1 VGTDAAAGAPGRR
14 QLRSAESAGRAGA
27 VIGRRIH
34 SQVTLFSLMPHVFC
48 ADFDA
53 LKCVYVL
60 NTITDVRHIPCQR
73 ITFTDPF
80 RCLGKGDHMSKLQTA
95 EVATPAQLDELIE
108 EATVDCYDEEEQA
121 SGFFAAIE
129 DNLALPFTTRILGV
143 EASVAAVEISDDGRI
158 KAVCE
163 RSGEQQRIDLID
175 LPLPSPPPSG
185 AEWIAAYRRWVEGGG
200 FAEDE
205 EEEEDE

>member
-1 VGTDAAAGAPGRR
+1 
-14 QLRSAESAGRAGA
+14 
-27 VIGRRIH
+27 
-34 SQVTLFSLMPHVFC
+34 
-48 ADFDA
+48 
-53 LKCVYVL
+53 
-60 NTITDVRHIPCQR
+60 
-73 ITFTDPF
+73 
-80 RCLGKGDHMSKLQTA
+80 MSKLQTA

-108 EATVDCYDEEEQA
+108 EATVDCYDEQEQA
-121 SGFFAAIE
+121 SGFFAVIE

-143 EASVAAVEISDDGRI
+143 EVSVAAIEMDDGGRI

-175 LPLPSPPPSG
+175 LPLPSLPPSG

-205 EEEEDE
+205 EDEEDE

>member
-1 VGTDAAAGAPGRR
+1 
-14 QLRSAESAGRAGA
+14 
-27 VIGRRIH
+27 
-34 SQVTLFSLMPHVFC
+34 
-48 ADFDA
+48 
-53 LKCVYVL
+53 
-60 NTITDVRHIPCQR
+60 
-73 ITFTDPF
+73 
-80 RCLGKGDHMSKLQTA
+80 MSKVQTA
-95 EVATPAQLDELIE
+95 EVATSAQLDELIE

-121 SGFFAAIE
+121 SGFFAVID

-143 EASVAAVEISDDGRI
+143 DASVAAVEMDDDGRI

-200 FAEDE
+200 LEEGEQDE
-205 EEEEDE
+205 ENE